1 MATLRDTSALNA
13 LNEQEYINKL
23 YENNDNEIKKLLQEN
38 YTDNAGVLNT
48 EQSRVQQQTNENLN
62 RTNVEAAKMQTAYKP
77 NVSAGASSQ
86 AALTRGNAVQGNAT
100 TLRQAQSDADAE
112 IERQRQ
118 LLASQYSKAIKQ
130 AQANNDME
138 RAQQL
143 YEAAKEEEAKLLSL
157 RQSASTMLAEKGD
170 TSIRESLLAGEAP
183 TADYSGSSWDQVMKN
198 EAQLNEI
205 YDKQLESQTLGLQAE
220 NEKALSDLAAK
231 QAAEAA
237 KTDKNLTQTYVDAMK
252 KAKNYAEVQAAYGQG
267 RGTAAA
273 ARLAQDAELQNALTG
288 LRGTQIG
295 ADAAYSMDRFDI
307 GKAYRD
313 QLAKQTA
320 DINQQRA
327 AALYKAANDEEQ
339 ALLDTQ
345 TQIGNELALENDY
358 SVLGKLYGLTQDQID
373 RLQGTG
379 AYAPVYSEPS
389 GGGGGTPISSVLK
402 EIYGGDYGA
411 ISGTVSDAEKFKD
424 SIKAAEAREAESK
437 KYQEEL
443 DSLLTTFKESV
454 REDKKKK

>member
-38 YTDNAGVLNT
+38 YTDNTGVLNT

-86 AALTRGNAVQGNAT
+86 EALTRGNAVQGNAT

-118 LLASQYSKAIKQ
+118 LLASQYSTAIKQ

-170 TSIRESLLAGEAP
+170 TSIRESLLAGETP
-183 TADYSGSSWDQVMKN
+183 TADYSGSSWDQVLKN

-205 YDKQLESQTLGLQAE
+205 YDKQLESQMLGLQSE

-237 KTDKNLTQTYVDAMK
+237 KTDKDLTQTYVDAMK

-267 RGTAAA
+267 SGTAAA

-295 ADAAYSMDRFDI
+295 ADAAYGMDRFDI

-358 SVLGKLYGLTQDQID
+358 SVLGMLYGLTQDQID

-379 AYAPVYSEPS
+379 AYAPVYSES
-389 GGGGGTPISSVLK
+389 SGGGGTPIKSVLK
-402 EIYGGDYGA
+402 ELYGGDYGA
-411 ISGTVSDAEKFKD
+411 INGTVLDAEKFKE
-424 SIKAAEAREAESK
+424 SIKAAAAQEAESK

-443 DSLLTTFKESV
+443 DSLLTAFKESV

>member
-23 YENNDNEIKKLLQEN
+23 YENNDNAIKKLLQEN
-38 YTDNAGVLNT
+38 YTDNTGVLNT
-48 EQSRVQQQTNENLN
+48 EQNRVQQQTNENLN
-62 RTNVEAAKMQTAYKP
+62 RTNVESSKMQTAYRP
-77 NVSAGASSQ
+77 NVSTGASSQ
-86 AALTRGNAVQGNAT
+86 AALTRENAVQRNAT

-118 LLASQYSKAIKQ
+118 LLASQYSTAIKQ

-157 RQSASTMLAEKGD
+157 RQSASTMMAERGD
-170 TSIRESLLAGEAP
+170 TSIRESLLSGETP
-183 TADYSGSSWDQVMKN
+183 SADYSGSSWDQVLKN
-198 EAQLNEI
+198 EAPLNEI
-205 YDKQLESQTLGLQAE
+205 YDKKLESQLLGLQSE

-267 RGTAAA
+267 SGTAAA
-273 ARLAQDAELQNALTG
+273 ARLAQDVELQNALTG
-288 LRGTQIG
+288 IRGTQMG
-295 ADAAYSMDRFDI
+295 ADAAYGADRFDI

-327 AALYKAANDEEQ
+327 EALYKAANDEEQ

-358 SVLGKLYGLTQDQID
+358 SVLGRLYGLTQDQID

-379 AYAPVYSEPS
+379 AYAPVYSEEPTRS
-389 GGGGGTPISSVLK
+389 GGTPIRSVLQ
-402 EIYGGDYGA
+402 ELYGGNYDA
-411 ISGTVSDAEKFKD
+411 ITGTVANPEQFKQN
-424 SIKAAEAREAESK
+424 IQNAAAQEADRKKYEDELDTLVTAMREAARA
-437 KYQEEL
+437 Q
-443 DSLLTTFKESV
+443 
-454 REDKKKK
+454 KKK